1 MSERKMI
8 MERLLSV
15 AEAAD
20 RLGTTARFPRRLI
33 AEKEDSLCTSGP
45 PHSHPR
51 VGHPRVHRGR
61 HGATDH
67 LG

>member
-20 RLGTTARFPRRLI
+20 RLGPPR
-33 AEKEDSLCTSGP
+33 AF
-45 PHSHPR
+45 
-51 VGHPRVHRGR
+51 RG
-61 HGATDH
+61 D
-67 LG
+67 